1 MKHGRIGV
9 GERAMLLASNLAVM
23 TTLGFG
29 ACLLVA
35 HA

>member
-1 MKHGRIGV
+1 MKRERIGL
-9 GERAMLLASNLAVM
+9 GEKAMLLASNLAVM